1 MPLSASLPR
10 SRHRRP
16 SLLGPLNLAAY
27 ITWLAIALRAIS
39 PARLMASDPHAWI
52 GCLSLLAMLAL
63 FVAQTLGQRVPSLRR
78 SLVLVLLQ
86 GAAVLLAGFVLHD
99 GWIGVLLIVVAA
111 QLAPLLPSLLTMA
124 IMLVFDLVLLY
135 QWWLLDAHLG
145 SVALELLPLLAFQAF
160 AALTAHY
167 RADAEHSRDEL
178 AQLNA
183 QLLATQ
189 ALLDEGT
196 RNEERLKLSREL
208 HDVAGHKLTALKLN
222 LALLTRDPALR
233 ERSELGT
240 ASQLAHELLDDIR
253 AVVSQLRQHDG
264 IELRAA
270 LEALIR
276 PIPGPRFSLQV
287 DEDAR
292 PPSMQA
298 AETLLRCAQESIT
311 NALKHGQPRLISL
324 HCQRVEGRI
333 LLRVR
338 DDGSSQP
345 SLVAGNGLTGMRERL
360 EALGGDLHVAANAE
374 RGVELIARLPAAQ
387 P

>member
-1 MPLSASLPR
+1 MPLSASLSR
-10 SRHRRP
+10 NRHRRT
-16 SLLGPLNLAAY
+16 SVLGPLSLAAY
-27 ITWLAIALRAIS
+27 VTWLAIALRSIS
-39 PARLMASDPHAWI
+39 PERLVAGDVRFWI
-52 GCLSLLAMLAL
+52 GSLSLLAMLVL
-63 FVAQTLGQRVPSLRR
+63 FVAHTLSQRAPSLRR
-78 SLVLVLLQ
+78 SLVLILLQ
-86 GAAVLLAGFVLHD
+86 ATAALLAGFMLRD
-99 GWIGVLLIVVAA
+99 GWTGVLLIVVAA
-111 QLAPLLPSLLTMA
+111 QLALLMPAMRTMA
-124 IMLVFDLVLLY
+124 IMLALNLVLLY

-167 RADAEHSRDEL
+167 QSDAEHSRDEL

-222 LALLTRDPALR
+222 LALLARDPALR
-233 ERSELGT
+233 ERAEIST
-240 ASQLAHELLDDIR
+240 ATLLAHELLDDIR
-253 AVVSQLRQHDG
+253 AVVSQLRRHDG

-276 PIPGPRFSLQV
+276 PIPGPRFTLQV

-324 HCQRVEGRI
+324 HCQRTDGRI
-333 LLRVR
+333 QLRIR

-345 SLVAGNGLTGMRERL
+345 TLVAGNGLTGMRERL
-360 EALGGDLHVAANAE
+360 EALGGDLRVAANAE
-374 RGVELIARLPAAQ
+374 RGVELIARLPAEQ

>member
-1 MPLSASLPR
+1 MPLSASLSR
-10 SRHRRP
+10 NRHRRT
-16 SLLGPLNLAAY
+16 SVLGPLSLAAY
-27 ITWLAIALRAIS
+27 VTWLAIALRSIS
-39 PARLMASDPHAWI
+39 PERLVAGDVRFWI
-52 GCLSLLAMLAL
+52 GSLSLLAMLVL
-63 FVAQTLGQRVPSLRR
+63 FVAHTLSQRAPSLRR
-78 SLVLVLLQ
+78 SLVLILLQ
-86 GAAVLLAGFVLHD
+86 AAAALLAGFMLRD
-99 GWIGVLLIVVAA
+99 GWTGVLLIVVAA
-111 QLAPLLPSLLTMA
+111 QLALLMPAMRTMA
-124 IMLVFDLVLLY
+124 IMLALNLVLLY

-167 RADAEHSRDEL
+167 QSDAEHSRDEL

-222 LALLTRDPALR
+222 LALLARDPALR
-233 ERSELGT
+233 ERAEIST
-240 ASQLAHELLDDIR
+240 ATLLAHELLDDIR
-253 AVVSQLRQHDG
+253 AVVSQLRRHDG

-276 PIPGPRFSLQV
+276 PIPGPRFTLQV

-324 HCQRVEGRI
+324 HCQRTDGRI
-333 LLRVR
+333 QLRIR

-345 SLVAGNGLTGMRERL
+345 TLVAGNGLTGMRERL
-360 EALGGDLHVAANAE
+360 EALGGDLRVAANAE
-374 RGVELIARLPAAQ
+374 RGVELIARLPAEQ

>member
-1 MPLSASLPR
+1 MPLSASLSR
-10 SRHRRP
+10 NRHRRT
-16 SLLGPLNLAAY
+16 SVLGPLSLAAY
-27 ITWLAIALRAIS
+27 VTWLAIALRSIS
-39 PARLMASDPHAWI
+39 PERLVAGDVRFWI
-52 GCLSLLAMLAL
+52 GSLSLLAMLVL
-63 FVAQTLGQRVPSLRR
+63 FVAHTLSQRAPSLRR
-78 SLVLVLLQ
+78 SLVLILLQ
-86 GAAVLLAGFVLHD
+86 AAAALLAGFMLRD
-99 GWIGVLLIVVAA
+99 GWTGVLLIVVAA
-111 QLAPLLPSLLTMA
+111 QLALLMPAMRTMA
-124 IMLVFDLVLLY
+124 IMLALNLVLLY

-167 RADAEHSRDEL
+167 QSDAEHSRDEL

-222 LALLTRDPALR
+222 LALLARDPALR
-233 ERSELGT
+233 ERAEIST
-240 ASQLAHELLDDIR
+240 ATLLAHELLDDIR
-253 AVVSQLRQHDG
+253 AVVGQLRRHDG

-276 PIPGPRFSLQV
+276 PIPGPRFTLQV

-324 HCQRVEGRI
+324 HCQRTDGHIQLRI
-333 LLRVR
+333 R

-345 SLVAGNGLTGMRERL
+345 TLVAGNGLTGMRERL
-360 EALGGDLHVAANAE
+360 EALGGDLRVAANAE
-374 RGVELIARLPAAQ
+374 RGVELIARLPAEQ